1 MQIRTVI
8 ADNDPTSRELLC
20 SVLASDVAFEIVA
33 KCQDPKELDGAL
45 RTYAPDLVFVDVDI
59 ANLDRANHHGP
70 LYSDSLSASVLITS
84 VDKNTKLGDPQL
96 LGQLVRPFTEADL
109 LSVCQTCKTH
119 ITTRRVL
126 DAQDALLA
134 SLGKATR
141 ICQERRKLVV
151 RSAGRIMFLR
161 PDEIDWIE
169 AHKNYVR
176 VHLGPAF
183 VALRATLDAI
193 ERKLDPS
200 QFLRIHRSAIVN
212 TDKIRELKPWPTG
225 EYIVTLSNGKEL
237 TLSRGYRTRLTFLVK
252 RHDQLDYSNI
262 GTR

>member
-33 KCQDPKELDGAL
+33 KCQSPKELGCAL
-45 RTYAPDLVFVDVDI
+45 RTYTPDLAFVDVDI
-59 ANLDRANHHGP
+59 ASLERANHQGP
-70 LYSDSLSASVLITS
+70 LYSGTLSASVLITS
-84 VDKNTKLGDPQL
+84 VDKNTRLDDSQL
-96 LGQLVRPFTEADL
+96 QLVRPFTQADL

-126 DAQDALLA
+126 DAQEALLA
-134 SLGKATR
+134 SLGRATR

-151 RSAGRIMFLR
+151 RSGGRIMFLR

-176 VHLGPAF
+176 VHVGPACIT
-183 VALRATLDAI
+183 LRATLDAL
-193 ERKLDPS
+193 ERTLDQS

-212 TDKIRELKPWPTG
+212 TDKIRELRPWPTG
-225 EYIVTLSNGKEL
+225 EYIVTMSNGKEL
-237 TLSRGYRTRLTFLVK
+237 TLSRGYRTRLAFLVK
-252 RHDQLDYSNI
+252 KHDQLDYSTI
-262 GTR
+262 GTV